1 MDHLPPEFLIS
12 RVAASCLFTMT
23 AASVKDS
30 RQTIPKGPH
39 VPTEDIRMLRARLIL
54 EEALETIGA
63 LGVEIQTRS
72 RDQIKNMADVS
83 LSQGTQG
90 SSIEDVID
98 GCCDT
103 IYVATG
109 TLCAFGVPDLP
120 HLTEICK
127 CNDAK
132 FPFGIALTDE
142 HGKYLKPKGWKGP
155 DHLRQFSIG
164 CDLSEIGRDLVKL
177 AEKTITQ

>member
-54 EEALETIGA
+54 EEALETIG
-63 LGVEIQTRS
+63 
-72 RDQIKNMADVS
+72 
-83 LSQGTQG
+83 
-90 SSIEDVID
+90 
-98 GCCDT
+98 
-103 IYVATG
+103 
-109 TLCAFGVPDLP
+109 
-120 HLTEICK
+120 
-127 CNDAK
+127 
-132 FPFGIALTDE
+132 DE